1 MGSINLGSN
10 GTITNLAVGG
20 LPDGTVDKDTLAD
33 NFDDDIRSNIALL
46 GFKTA
51 VNGSLAKYS
60 LVDQIVDEYTD
71 ASGVDASATSGTTR
85 SSGAYI
91 GANTVTPTTSGG
103 TKTTDGEY
111 SVHSITSTGSTNFV
125 TDGTLND
132 LSYLIIG
139 GGGGGGQDIAGGGGA
154 GGMVEGTLSSLA
166 AGTYAA
172 VVGDGGTRALNGS
185 APQAGDDS
193 TWNSRT
199 AKGGGPGQGC
209 THFNT
214 VDNDGGSGGGGGHT
228 GKGDKIQQNQ
238 NSGVANLTQYGNNGA
253 DGNCNDWGGGGGGA
267 GGDASTYYGGDGRQS
282 SITGSAVWYAGGGSG
297 ATAANNVT
305 NATNAINGGGG
316 SNAGTRA
323 GTDGK
328 GGGGAAGHGSW
339 GAGGN
344 GGSGIVIIRY
354 KTDTVGDEGS
364 ANIVLQSTDTTAES
378 VPTKADLIT
387 LIENSSGGG
396 AATLN
401 TDIKAYV
408 SRDSGANWTQ
418 GTLVDEG
425 TWGTDKKILAV
436 HDIDISSQPSG
447 TAMCYKI
454 TTHNQATNGKR
465 TRIHATSL
473 GWK

>member
-1 MGSINLGSN
+1 
-10 GTITNLAVGG
+10 
-20 LPDGTVDKDTLAD
+20 
-33 NFDDDIRSNIALL
+33 
-46 GFKTA
+46 
-51 VNGSLAKYS
+51 
-60 LVDQIVDEYTD
+60 YTD
-71 ASGVDASATSGTTR
+71 ASGVDASASSGTTR

-154 GGMVEGTLSSLA
+154 GGMVEGTISSLA

-209 THFNT
+209 NHFNN
-214 VDNDGGSGGGGGHT
+214 VDNDGGSGGGGGYT

-238 NSGVANLTQYGNNGA
+238 NSGVANLTQYGNDGA
-253 DGNCNDWGGGGGGA
+253 NGNCNDWGGGGGGA
-267 GGDASTYYGGDGRQS
+267 GSDASTYYGGDGRQS

-305 NATNAINGGGG
+305 NATNAIAGGGG

-339 GAGGN
+339 GSGGN

-354 KTDTVGDEGS
+354 KTDTVGEEGS

-401 TDIKAYV
+401 T
-408 SRDSGANWTQ
+408 
-418 GTLVDEG
+418 
-425 TWGTDKKILAV
+425 
-436 HDIDISSQPSG
+436 
-447 TAMCYKI
+447 
-454 TTHNQATNGKR
+454 
-465 TRIHATSL
+465 
-473 GWK
+473 